1 MRPLA
6 LALLLASAGAAQVIV
21 DPARFGG
28 ILKALERQAGEKPL
42 RCEVTPIK
50 PSLNFGFRFQAG
62 YVVRVPMNQYSGS
75 GHGWAM
81 LTRITPE
88 GGGQQPVYLA
98 SRVGLPPV
106 PKTKVDIEV
115 GGGYLLGEG
124 RYDVNWTLLDDTGR
138 VCRGSWRVDARLGR
152 RERQVKL
159 AMPRDTVADF
169 TLRGRSDR
177 KRGADDAAPIR
188 LTVLLN
194 AAPLVPLRTRLRASD
209 RVILLGLLSSLLE
222 RVPARSV
229 RLVVFNLDQQK
240 TLLRQDAFAP
250 DALGRVAQALNSTEL
265 GLVDYH
271 VLQNPHG
278 HVDLLAGLMNLE
290 LRAEAPSD
298 VVVFLGPETRYVDKL
313 PPAALEDPTGAA
325 PQFLNLQFKVTLA
338 VVPACPTAFRSPRRR
353 PRGRPLSSGPRPTL
367 PGPSNRSSVEG
378 ARESSSPVRSPV
390 APLDVR
396 KLQILFP

>member
-6 LALLLASAGAAQVIV
+6 IACLLASACAAQVIV
-21 DPARFGG
+21 DPARFGS
-28 ILKALERQAGEKPL
+28 IVKALERQADEKPL
-42 RCEVTPIK
+42 RCEVTPIR

-62 YVVRVPMNQYSGS
+62 YVVRVPMNQYSGP
-75 GHGWAM
+75 GHGWGM
-81 LTRITPE
+81 VTKITPE
-88 GGGQQPVYLA
+88 GDQPPVYLA
-98 SRVGLPPV
+98 SRIGLPSV
-106 PKTKVDIEV
+106 PKTKVEV
-115 GGGYLLGEG
+115 EMGGGYLLGEG

-138 VCRGSWRVDARLGR
+138 VCRSSWRVNARLGR

-177 KRGADDAAPIR
+177 KRDPDDAAPIR

-229 RLVVFNLDQQK
+229 RLVVFNLDRQK

-250 DALGRVAQALNSTEL
+250 DALSRVAQALNSTEL

-271 VLQNPHG
+271 VLQNPLG
-278 HVDLLAGLMNLE
+278 HVDFLAGLINLE
-290 LRAEAPSD
+290 LRAEPPSD
-298 VVVFLGPETRYVDKL
+298 VVVILGPQTRYVDKL
-313 PPAALEDPTGAA
+313 PPTALEEPAGAA
-325 PQFLNLQFKVTLA
+325 PQFFNLQFR
-338 VVPACPTAFRSPRRR
+338 PYFRNVA
-353 PRGRPLSSGPRPTL
+353 TL
-367 PGPSNRSSVEG
+367 PDSISLATAKAKGKTIVIRTPADFAKAIE
-378 ARESSSPVRSPV
+378 
-390 APLDVR
+390 
-396 KLQILFP
+396 QIERRGGTGK

>member
-1 MRPLA
+1 M
-6 LALLLASAGAAQVIV
+6 
-21 DPARFGG
+21 
-28 ILKALERQAGEKPL
+28 

-62 YVVRVPMNQYSGS
+62 YVVHVPMNQYSGA

-81 LTRITPE
+81 VTRITPE
-88 GGGQQPVYLA
+88 GGGQQPVYLG
-98 SRVGLPPV
+98 SRVGLPPI
-106 PKTKVDIEV
+106 PKTKIELEV

-124 RYDVNWTLLDDTGR
+124 RYDVNWTLLDDAGR

-169 TLRGRSDR
+169 TLRGRPGS

-194 AAPLVPLRTRLRASD
+194 AAPLSPLRTRLRASD
-209 RVILLGLLSSLLE
+209 RVTLLGLLSSLLE

-229 RLVVFNLDQQK
+229 RLVIFNLDQQK

-250 DALGRVAQALNSTEL
+250 NALARVAQSLNGLEL
-265 GLVDYH
+265 GRVDYH

-278 HVDLLAGLMNLE
+278 HVDLLAGLMNQE
-290 LRAEAPSD
+290 LRAETPSD
-298 VVVFLGPETRYVDKL
+298 VVVILGPETRYVDRV
-313 PPAALEDPTGAA
+313 PPAALEEPHGAA
-325 PQFLNLQFKVTLA
+325 PQFFNLQFKPYIRA
-338 VVPACPTAFRSPRRR
+338 
-353 PRGRPLSSGPRPTL
+353 
-367 PGPSNRSSVEG
+367 GPSLPDSISLATAKAKGKTIVIRTPADF
-378 ARESSSPVRSPV
+378 ARAIE
-390 APLDVR
+390 
-396 KLQILFP
+396 QIERRGGTGK

>member
-6 LALLLASAGAAQVIV
+6 IACLLASACAAQVIV
-21 DPARFGG
+21 DPARFGS
-28 ILKALERQAGEKPL
+28 ILKALERQADEKPL
-42 RCEVTPIK
+42 RCEVTPIR

-62 YVVRVPMNQYSGS
+62 YVVRVPMNQYSGP

-81 LTRITPE
+81 VTKITPE
-88 GGGQQPVYLA
+88 GGHPPVYLA
-98 SRVGLPPV
+98 SRIGLPSV
-106 PKTKVDIEV
+106 PKTKVVVEM

-138 VCRGSWRVDARLGR
+138 VCRSSWRVDARLGR
-152 RERQVKL
+152 RERQVNL

-169 TLRGRSDR
+169 TLRGRSGR

-250 DALGRVAQALNSTEL
+250 DALSRVAQALNSTEL

-271 VLQNPHG
+271 VLQNPLG
-278 HVDLLAGLMNLE
+278 HVDFLAGLINLE
-290 LRAEAPSD
+290 LRAEPPSD
-298 VVVFLGPETRYVDKL
+298 VVVILGPQTRYVDKL
-313 PPAALEDPTGAA
+313 PPTALEEPAGAA
-325 PQFLNLQFKVTLA
+325 PQFFNLQFR
-338 VVPACPTAFRSPRRR
+338 PYFRNVA
-353 PRGRPLSSGPRPTL
+353 TL
-367 PGPSNRSSVEG
+367 PDSISLATAKAKGKTIVIRTPADFAKAIE
-378 ARESSSPVRSPV
+378 
-390 APLDVR
+390 
-396 KLQILFP
+396 QIERRGGTGK

>member
-6 LALLLASAGAAQVIV
+6 IACLLASAGSAQVIV
-21 DPARFGG
+21 DPARFGS
-28 ILKALERQAGEKPL
+28 IVKALERQADEKPL
-42 RCEVTPIK
+42 RCQVRPIR
-50 PSLNFGFRFQAG
+50 PSLDFGFRFQAG
-62 YVVRVPMNQYSGS
+62 YVVTVPMDQYSGP

-88 GGGQQPVYLA
+88 GGGRQPVYLA
-98 SRVGLPPV
+98 SRVRLPPV
-106 PKTKVDIEV
+106 PKTKVNKEV

-138 VCRGSWRVDARLGR
+138 ICRSSWRVDARLGR
-152 RERQVKL
+152 RERQVNL

-169 TLRGRSDR
+169 TLRGRSGR

-188 LTVLLN
+188 LTVLLH
-194 AAPLVPLRTRLRASD
+194 AAPLFPFRTRLRASD
-209 RVILLGLLSSLLE
+209 RVVLLGLLSSLLE
-222 RVPARSV
+222 RVPVRSV
-229 RLVVFNLDQQK
+229 RLVIFNLDQQK

-250 DALGRVAQALNSTEL
+250 DALDQVAQALNSTEL

-271 VLQNPHG
+271 VLQNPRG

-325 PQFLNLQFKVTLA
+325 PQFFNLQLK
-338 VVPACPTAFRSPRRR
+338 PYFRS
-353 PRGRPLSSGPRPTL
+353 
-367 PGPSNRSSVEG
+367 GPSLPDSISLATAKAKGKTIVIRTPADFAKAIEQIERRGG
-378 ARESSSPVRSPV
+378 AG
-390 APLDVR
+390 
-396 KLQILFP
+396 K

>member
-1 MRPLA
+1 MRPFA
-6 LALLLASAGAAQVIV
+6 IAWLLASACAAQVIV

-28 ILKALERQAGEKPL
+28 ILKALEPRAGEQPL

-50 PSLNFGFRFQAG
+50 PSLNFSFRFQAG

-98 SRVGLPPV
+98 GRVRLPPI
-106 PKTKVDIEV
+106 PNTKVEVEV

-124 RYDVNWTLLDDTGR
+124 RYDVNWTLLDDAGR
-138 VCRGSWRVDARLGR
+138 ICRAGWHVNARLGR

-169 TLRGRSDR
+169 TLRGRPGR
-177 KRGADDAAPIR
+177 KPGADDAAPIR
-188 LTVLLN
+188 LTVLLD
-194 AAPLVPLRTRLRASD
+194 AAPLVPSRTRLRASD

-229 RLVVFNLDQQK
+229 RLVIFNLDQQK

-250 DALGRVAQALNSTEL
+250 DALDQVAQSLNGLEL
-265 GLVDYH
+265 GRVDYH
-271 VLQNPHG
+271 VLQNPLG
-278 HVDLLAGLMNLE
+278 HVDFLAGLMNLE

-298 VVVFLGPETRYVDKL
+298 VVVILGPETRYVDKL
-313 PPAALEDPTGAA
+313 PQAALEDPNGAA
-325 PQFLNLQFKVTLA
+325 PQFFNLQF
-338 VVPACPTAFRSPRRR
+338 R
-353 PRGRPLSSGPRPTL
+353 PYLRA
-367 PGPSNRSSVEG
+367 GPSLPDSISLATAKAKGKTIIIRTPADFAKAIEQIERRAG
-378 ARESSSPVRSPV
+378 AG
-390 APLDVR
+390 
-396 KLQILFP
+396 K

>member
-6 LALLLASAGAAQVIV
+6 IACLLASACAAQVIV
-21 DPARFGG
+21 DPARFGS
-28 ILKALERQAGEKPL
+28 ILKALERQADEKPL
-42 RCEVTPIK
+42 RCEVTPIR

-62 YVVRVPMNQYSGS
+62 YVVRVPMNQYSGP
-75 GHGWAM
+75 GHGWGM
-81 LTRITPE
+81 VTKITPE
-88 GGGQQPVYLA
+88 GDQPPVYLA
-98 SRVGLPPV
+98 SRIGLPSV
-106 PKTKVDIEV
+106 PKTKVEV
-115 GGGYLLGEG
+115 EMGGGYLLGEG

-138 VCRGSWRVDARLGR
+138 VCRSSWRVNARLGR

-177 KRGADDAAPIR
+177 KRDPDDAAPIR

-229 RLVVFNLDQQK
+229 RLVVFNLDRQK

-250 DALGRVAQALNSTEL
+250 DALSRVAQALNSTEL

-271 VLQNPHG
+271 VLQNPLG
-278 HVDLLAGLMNLE
+278 HVDFLAGLINLE
-290 LRAEAPSD
+290 LRAEPPSD
-298 VVVFLGPETRYVDKL
+298 VVVILGPQTRYVDKL
-313 PPAALEDPTGAA
+313 PPTALEEPAGAA
-325 PQFLNLQFKVTLA
+325 PQFFNLQFR
-338 VVPACPTAFRSPRRR
+338 PYFRNVA
-353 PRGRPLSSGPRPTL
+353 TL
-367 PGPSNRSSVEG
+367 PDSISLATAKAKGKTIVIRTPADFAKAIE
-378 ARESSSPVRSPV
+378 
-390 APLDVR
+390 
-396 KLQILFP
+396 QIERRGGTGK

>member
-6 LALLLASAGAAQVIV
+6 IACLLASACAAQVIV
-21 DPARFGG
+21 DPARFGS
-28 ILKALERQAGEKPL
+28 ILKALERQADEKPL
-42 RCEVTPIK
+42 RCEVTPIR

-62 YVVRVPMNQYSGS
+62 YVVRVPMNQYGP
-75 GHGWAM
+75 GHRWGM

-98 SRVGLPPV
+98 SRVRLPPI
-106 PKTKVDIEV
+106 PKTKVNIEV

-138 VCRGSWRVDARLGR
+138 VCRSSWRVDARLGR
-152 RERQVKL
+152 RERQVNL

-169 TLRGRSDR
+169 TLRGRSGR

-250 DALGRVAQALNSTEL
+250 DALSRVAQALNSTEL

-271 VLQNPHG
+271 VLQNPLG
-278 HVDLLAGLMNLE
+278 HVDFLAGLINLE
-290 LRAEAPSD
+290 LRAEPPSD
-298 VVVFLGPETRYVDKL
+298 VVVILGPQTRYVDKL
-313 PPAALEDPTGAA
+313 PPTALEEPAGAA
-325 PQFLNLQFKVTLA
+325 PQFFNLQFR
-338 VVPACPTAFRSPRRR
+338 PYFRNVA
-353 PRGRPLSSGPRPTL
+353 TL
-367 PGPSNRSSVEG
+367 PDSISLATAKAKGKTIVIRTPADFAKAIE
-378 ARESSSPVRSPV
+378 
-390 APLDVR
+390 
-396 KLQILFP
+396 QIERRGGTGK

>member
-6 LALLLASAGAAQVIV
+6 IALLLASAGAAQVIV
-21 DPARFGG
+21 DPARFGS
-28 ILKALERQAGEKPL
+28 IVKALERQADEKPL
-42 RCEVTPIK
+42 RCEVTPIR
-50 PSLNFGFRFQAG
+50 PSLNFSFRFQAG
-62 YVVRVPMNQYSGS
+62 YVVRVPMNQYSGP

-81 LTRITPE
+81 VTKITPE
-88 GGGQQPVYLA
+88 GGQPPVYLA
-98 SRVGLPPV
+98 SRVRLPPI

-138 VCRGSWRVDARLGR
+138 VCRSSWRVDARLGR

-194 AAPLVPLRTRLRASD
+194 AAPLFPLRTRLRASD

-313 PPAALEDPTGAA
+313 PPAALEYPTGAA
-325 PQFLNLQFKVTLA
+325 PQFFNFQFKAYT
-338 VVPACPTAFRSPRRR
+338 RR
-353 PRGRPLSSGPRPTL
+353 
-367 PGPSNRSSVEG
+367 GPSLPDSISLATVKAKGKTIVIRTPADFAKAIEQIERRGG
-378 ARESSSPVRSPV
+378 AG
-390 APLDVR
+390 
-396 KLQILFP
+396 K

>member
-1 MRPLA
+1 MRPFA
-6 LALLLASAGAAQVIV
+6 IAWLLASACAAQVIV

-28 ILKALERQAGEKPL
+28 ILKALEPRAGEQPL

-50 PSLNFGFRFQAG
+50 PSLNFSFRFQAG

-98 SRVGLPPV
+98 GRVRLPPI
-106 PKTKVDIEV
+106 PNTKVEVEV

-124 RYDVNWTLLDDTGR
+124 RYDVNWTLLDDAGR
-138 VCRGSWRVDARLGR
+138 ICRASWHVNARLGR

-169 TLRGRSDR
+169 TLRGRPGR
-177 KRGADDAAPIR
+177 KPGADDAAPIR
-188 LTVLLN
+188 LTVLLD
-194 AAPLVPLRTRLRASD
+194 AAPLVPSRTRLRASD

-229 RLVVFNLDQQK
+229 RLVIFNLDQQK

-250 DALGRVAQALNSTEL
+250 DALDQVAQSLNGLEL
-265 GLVDYH
+265 GRVDYH

-278 HVDLLAGLMNLE
+278 HVDFLAGLINLE
-290 LRAEAPSD
+290 LRAEVPSD
-298 VVVFLGPETRYVDKL
+298 VVVILGPETRYVDKL
-313 PPAALEDPTGAA
+313 PQAALEDPNGAA
-325 PQFLNLQFKVTLA
+325 PQFFNLQF
-338 VVPACPTAFRSPRRR
+338 R
-353 PRGRPLSSGPRPTL
+353 PYLRA
-367 PGPSNRSSVEG
+367 GPSLPDSISLATAKAKGKTIIIRTPADFAKAIEQIERRAG
-378 ARESSSPVRSPV
+378 AG
-390 APLDVR
+390 
-396 KLQILFP
+396 K

>member
-6 LALLLASAGAAQVIV
+6 IAWLLASACAAQVIV
-21 DPARFGG
+21 DPARFGS
-28 ILKALERQAGEKPL
+28 IVKALEPRPDEKPL

-62 YVVRVPMNQYSGS
+62 YIVRVPMNQFSGP

-98 SRVGLPPV
+98 SRVRLPPI
-106 PKTKVDIEV
+106 PKTKVDVEV

-124 RYDVNWTLLDDTGR
+124 RYDVNWTLLDDTDR
-138 VCRGSWRVDARLGR
+138 ICRGSWRVDARLGR
-152 RERQVKL
+152 HERQVNL

-169 TLRGRSDR
+169 TLRGRSGG
-177 KRGADDAAPIR
+177 KRGSDDAAPIR
-188 LTVLLN
+188 LTVLLD
-194 AAPLVPLRTRLRASD
+194 AAPLFPLRTRLRAND
-209 RVILLGLLSSLLE
+209 RVVLLGLLSSLLE

-250 DALGRVAQALNSTEL
+250 GALDRVAQALNGTEL

-271 VLQNPHG
+271 VLQNPRG
-278 HVDLLAGLMNLE
+278 HVDFLAGLMNLE
-290 LRAEAPSD
+290 LRAEVPSD
-298 VVVFLGPETRYVDKL
+298 VVVILGPETRYADKL
-313 PPAALEDPTGAA
+313 PQAALAEPLGAA
-325 PQFLNLQFKVTLA
+325 PQFFNLQFR
-338 VVPACPTAFRSPRRR
+338 PYFRA
-353 PRGRPLSSGPRPTL
+353 
-367 PGPSNRSSVEG
+367 GPSLPDSISLATARAKGKTIVIRTPADFAKAIEQIERRGGNTNR
-378 ARESSSPVRSPV
+378 
-390 APLDVR
+390 
-396 KLQILFP
+396 